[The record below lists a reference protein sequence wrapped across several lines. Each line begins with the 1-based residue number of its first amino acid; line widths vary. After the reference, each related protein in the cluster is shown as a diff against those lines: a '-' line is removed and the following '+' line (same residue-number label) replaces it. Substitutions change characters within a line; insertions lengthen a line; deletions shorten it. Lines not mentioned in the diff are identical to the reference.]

1 MDLRT
6 GSFAHSC
13 LNRLQL
19 RNTLQMVDLGDQAS
33 SLLFAGK
40 MDNPVARVGA
50 PVL

>member
-1 MDLRT
+1 VDLRA

-33 SLLFAGK
+33 SLLFAGE

-50 PVL
+50 PV